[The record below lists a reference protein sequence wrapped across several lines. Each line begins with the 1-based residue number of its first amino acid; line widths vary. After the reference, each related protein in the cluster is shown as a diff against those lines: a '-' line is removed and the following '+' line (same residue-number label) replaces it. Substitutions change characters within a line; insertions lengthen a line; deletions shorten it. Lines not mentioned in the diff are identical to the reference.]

1 MSQTSYRPS
10 GLEPSS
16 LPTDGEEAP
25 QAAPT
30 QKHALWRKFRMRP
43 RDLAL
48 LLRGASVLAITGF
61 CFAAFV
67 MQLTRTFDLVGF
79 VNKNEV
85 VSRARLHM
93 LGWLGAGAAGGVIIA
108 LVQFLLDRRSATTR
122 AARVLRTARWCS
134 PLLLPGLAWPLLVAK
149 SWDALPRISGIAF
162 LALLAEVC
170 FRAAAGEVIAERLA
184 AARLLARATRGMSL
198 LFARVRPYI
207 SPEML
212 LVLLAAGFYAV
223 WMSYHTILQ
232 HRQFGTSALD
242 LGTYNTMF
250 FNALH
255 GHPFRCPGVLPKGGD
270 WSMLSNHAEFTMFVL
285 LPFYALRPGPETL
298 LVLQAVALG
307 IGAIPLYRLAAR
319 RLPGTAALVLTLAYL
334 LYAPMH
340 QANFYDIHFQPFA
353 VVFTLWA
360 LDMLD
365 VKRPILFAVFFVLA
379 LGCRED
385 VPIGFAVLGLFLLLS
400 GKRVGAGVVM
410 TAVSVVYFVIV
421 KFAVMPRFGNWYFSD
436 LYKELYPPGENSYG
450 GVVKTLLTNPVYVW
464 KTLITT
470 QKIVFFLLVMTPI
483 LFLPLRRGLLWMSL
497 LPAAMF
503 TLLTT
508 GYGPTVEISFQYVLL
523 YIPFVFLATALAL
536 AAYGPTKRGRA
547 QLWGGV
553 GGIAVATL
561 LTSRV
566 WGAMPPGDKFHG
578 GFRDIPGFR
587 PLSEADKQKAR
598 DIAQLLAMIPANASL
613 ASSELEH
620 PHVSTRLNCYTLRV
634 GYEGAEYILYSES
647 GLGSEQ
653 AKKSLEKGEYEV
665 MERRPGSGVALLRKT
680 KP

>member
-1 MSQTSYRPS
+1 
-10 GLEPSS
+10 
-16 LPTDGEEAP
+16 
-25 QAAPT
+25 
-30 QKHALWRKFRMRP
+30 MRSP
-43 RDLAL
+43 EFAL
-48 LLRGASVLAITGF
+48 LLRGACVLGVTGF
-61 CFAAFV
+61 CFAAYA
-67 MQLTRTFDLVGF
+67 MQLTHTFDLVDF
-79 VNKNEV
+79 VNKNDV
-85 VSRARLHM
+85 VRRARLHM
-93 LGWLGAGAAGGVIIA
+93 LGWLGLGAAGGVITA
-108 LVQFLLDRRSATTR
+108 LVQFLLGRRPARAR
-122 AARVLRTARWCS
+122 AAKVLRTARFYS
-134 PLLLPGLAWPLLVAK
+134 PLLLPGLAWPLLAAK
-149 SWDALPRISGIAF
+149 SWDVLPRISGIAC
-162 LALLAEVC
+162 LALLAEAC
-170 FRAAAGEVIAERLA
+170 FRSAACEVIAERLA
-184 AARLLARATRGMSL
+184 PAR
-198 LFARVRPYI
+198 LFARVTAAV
-207 SPEML
+207 S
-212 LVLLAAGFYAV
+212 VLLERVGRRISLGMIFVLLGAGFYAV

-255 GHPFRCPGVLPKGGD
+255 GHPFRCPGVLPKGGN

-298 LVLQAVALG
+298 LVLQAVALA
-307 IGAIPLYRLAAR
+307 IGAIPLYRMASR
-319 RLPGTAALVLTLAYL
+319 RLPQTAALVLALAYL

-365 VKRPILFAVFFVLA
+365 ANRPVLFALFFVLA

-385 VPIGFAVLGLFLLLS
+385 VPIGFAFLGLYMLLS
-400 GKRVGAGVVM
+400 GKRVGAGVAIA
-410 TAVSVVYFVIV
+410 AVSATYFVIV
-421 KFAVMPRFGNWYFSD
+421 KFMVMPHFGDWVFSD
-436 LYKELYPPGENSYG
+436 LYKELYPPGENTNG

-470 QKIVFFLLVMTPI
+470 QKIVFFLLVMTPT

-497 LPAAMF
+497 LPAAFF
-503 TLLTT
+503 TVFTT

-536 AAYGPTKRGRA
+536 AAYGSTKQGRA

-553 GGIAVATL
+553 GGVAMATF

-587 PLSEADKQKAR
+587 PLSEGDRQKAR
-598 DIAQLLAMIPANASL
+598 DIAELLAMIPKNASV
-613 ASSELEH
+613 ASSEMEH
-620 PHVSTRLNCYTLRV
+620 PHVSTRLNSYVLRV
-634 GYEGAEYILYSES
+634 GYEGADYILYAED
-647 GLGSEQ
+647 GYGSDQ
-653 AKKSLEKGEYEV
+653 AKGSLDRGEYEV
-665 MERRPGSGVALLRKT
+665 MERRPDTRIALLRKKT
-680 KP
+680 P